1 MTEVVHAGMTEVVH
15 AGMTEV
21 AHTVMTKGACWD
33 DVPSMRDWQ

>member
-1 MTEVVHAGMTEVVH
+1 MTEVVHARMTEVVH